1 MADKKISALTAASTP
16 LAGTEVLP
24 IVQSGSTV
32 KVSIANVT
40 AGRSVSTKDLTATSG
55 TSTPYLL
62 AQNTNAVSLATA
74 ELQLITA
81 NTFSGVSSCYIKNES
96 QSGGNS
102 NADLVFFVNSTG
114 GGSPYESARLKGV
127 GGDLQLATG
136 NIVINTAAKGITTGS
151 AISLGL
157 GTNNSVTA
165 VTIDTSGNL
174 GVGAAPNATSGRNIT
189 VSSIESS
196 IALVTSGQRSFTI
209 ASGGNYQYTPGILSF
224 IDNTAAATRMVID
237 SIGNVGIGTASPA
250 ATALLDVQ
258 STTKGV
264 RFPNMTTTQ
273 KNAITPSAGTV
284 IFDTTLAKL
293 CVYSGS
299 AWQTITSI

>member
-32 KVSIANVT
+32 KVSIADVT

-62 AQNTNAVSLATA
+62 ARNTNAVSFATA

-81 NTFSGVSSCYIKNES
+81 NSFSGVSSCYIKNES
-96 QSGGNS
+96 QNGGNS

-136 NIVINTAAKGITTGS
+136 NLVPSTAGKGIDFSANTGAAGMTS
-151 AISLGL
+151 ELL
-157 GTNNSVTA
+157 NWYEEGTWTPTLTPN
-165 VTIDTSGNL
+165 TSGTITITSPTNSL
-174 GVGAAPNATSGRNIT
+174 NYTRVGRLVTLTGRIT
-189 VSSIESS
+189 VSSVSAPLGLLILGGLPFSS
-196 IALVTSGQRSFTI
+196 G
-209 ASGGNYQYTPGILSF
+209 ASGSKNSGAGAVYADNLTVASGLLARVAENATTAIIATPNQG
-224 IDNTAAATRMVID
+224 AAAPI
-237 SIGNVGIGTASPA
+237 IQ
-250 ATALLDVQ
+250 ATTGLYINIAY
-258 STTKGV
+258 
-264 RFPNMTTTQ
+264 
-273 KNAITPSAGTV
+273 TV
-284 IFDTTLAKL
+284 
-293 CVYSGS
+293 
-299 AWQTITSI
+299 